1 MLFDNIHPR
10 LNDVYNNLC
19 PMKEFFVPQKYDA
32 TNLDYV
38 RDHDNCI
45 KTDIYGYLGLNGRNA
60 TKKVDRLIDLGLL
73 EERNYGRY
81 NVKRI
86 RITSKGRSVLGAMI
100 DMDDIMNGRA
110 TTLMEENDRRR
121 FREIVVPYVS

>member
-1 MLFDNIHPR
+1 
-10 LNDVYNNLC
+10 
-19 PMKEFFVPQKYDA
+19 MKEFFVPQKYDA
-32 TNLDYV
+32 TILDYV

-60 TKKVDRLIDLGLL
+60 TKKVDRLIVLGLL

-100 DMDDIMNGRA
+100 DLDDIMNGRA
-110 TTLMEENDRRR
+110 TILMEENDRCQCR
-121 FREIVVPYVS
+121 IVVALYVS